1 MVILCLR
8 DVSAMAILCLRDGI
22 DMVILCLRDVS
33 DMVIFVN
40 VNLLLTLTVLLFIRS
55 YLVSVSYK
63 ARPMS

>member
-1 MVILCLR
+1 MGILCLR
-8 DVSAMAILCLRDGI
+8 DVSAMAILCLRDVI

-33 DMVIFVN
+33 DIFVN

>member
-1 MVILCLR
+1 MGILCLR
-8 DVSAMAILCLRDGI
+8 DVSAMAILCLRGVI

-33 DMVIFVN
+33 DIFVN